1 MLAEKRILTAFKVIY
16 TNNDFFFTYASHIF
30 NRQIRLVQIRD
41 CHAFRTVLATEKQ
54 NLFFLVDSSQMQDDV
69 CWIRMMTETTAPLMI
84 VNPDEKGAPK
94 KLMLLEQSICEMT
107 RSPLHFTDDT
117 SRLSKISGKVML
129 TDQTFFDIA
138 SHCIYTNGE
147 VRLLSTLEFKLL
159 YYLTQNAGKHVP
171 ANELVDYLGTSE
183 GVLYIYINKIRS
195 KIEPDPQK
203 PTVLLNERGKGYIL
217 KRTA

>member
-1 MLAEKRILTAFKVIY
+1 ML
-16 TNNDFFFTYASHIF
+16 
-30 NRQIRLVQIRD
+30 
-41 CHAFRTVLATEKQ
+41 
-54 NLFFLVDSSQMQDDV
+54 DSL
-69 CWIRMMTETTAPLMI
+69 MTETTAPLMI
-84 VNPDEKGAPK
+84 VNPDEKGALK

-195 KIEPDPQK
+195 TIEPDPQK

-217 KRTA
+217 NRTA